1 MEEHIPYE
9 IALLM
14 VAKGFSC
21 ETAEVYERN
30 TLAKRYEDVP
40 KPTIWQALKWL
51 REEHHISV
59 EVFSTFFGWGVELST
74 AYKHGMNVDVD
85 THLGF
90 VNNDSGYTNWY
101 ETYEAAVIDGIK
113 IALEHHVYAE

>member
-1 MEEHIPYE
+1 MGEHVSYE

-30 TLAKRYEDVP
+30 ILVKRYEDVP
-40 KPTIWQALKWL
+40 KPTIWQTLKWL

-59 EVFSTFFGWGVELST
+59 EVYSTSFGWGVELST
-74 AYKHGMNVDVD
+74 AYKQGMNVAIDI
-85 THLGF
+85 HLGF
-90 VNNDSGYTNWY
+90 VNNDSDYTNWY
-101 ETYEAAVIDGIK
+101 ETYEEAVIDGIK
-113 IALEHHVYAE
+113 TALEHHVYVE